1 MKDADIISQLK
12 AWLEGYKDN
21 KHLILTKEQTIEVLE
36 ELLSE

>member
-12 AWLEGYKDN
+12 AWLEAYKDN
-21 KHLILTKEQTIEVLE
+21 KNLILTKEQTIEVLE